1 MDLPDALRDTLLVHE
16 GLPLG
21 PLTTLGVGGPAPW
34 VVEPRSRRE
43 LLFAVAQLAA
53 AGLPYRMLGGGSNV
67 FVDDAGVAEVV
78 ILTRSMQG
86 IYHHGE
92 EGREDAL
99 RVEAGATTPR
109 LVSVCRELGLSGVE
123 PLIGIPGTVGGAVA
137 GNAGGRHGW
146 IGDLVSEVTL
156 ALPDGEV
163 EVVATTPEHFG
174 YRTSDFKGRVIVDCV
189 LELTRAPKKV
199 IFERMSQI
207 LNEKRD
213 SQPLAAR
220 SSGCMFRNPFGHAS
234 GKLIDEAGCKGM
246 SVGDAVVSE
255 RHANF
260 IVNRGGAT
268 CADVD
273 TLLRMVRGKVA
284 AASGEAL
291 EMEVERWGGEPRA

>member
-1 MDLPDALRDTLLVHE
+1 MDLPDTLQESLLVHE
-16 GLPLG
+16 RLPLG

-43 LLFAVAQLAA
+43 LLVAVDELSS
-53 AGLPYRMLGGGSNV
+53 AGIPFRMLGGGSNI
-67 FVDDAGVAEVV
+67 FVDDAGVPDVV
-78 ILTRSMQG
+78 ILTRSMHG

-92 EGREDAL
+92 EGRDHAL

-109 LVSVCRELGLSGVE
+109 LVSVCKEMGLSGVE

-156 ALPDGEV
+156 ALPDGGV
-163 EVVATTPEHFG
+163 EVVETTPEHFG
-174 YRTSDFKGRVIVDCV
+174 YRTSVFKGRVIVDCV
-189 LELTRAPKKV
+189 LELEPAPKDA
-199 IFERMSQI
+199 IFARMTEI

-220 SSGCMFRNPFGHAS
+220 SAGCMFRNPFGHAS

-246 SVGDAVVSE
+246 AVGDAVVSE

-260 IVNRGGAT
+260 VVNRGRAT
-268 CADVD
+268 SRDVSA
-273 TLLRMVRGKVA
+273 LLELVKAKVA
-284 AASGEAL
+284 AVSGEEL
-291 EMEVERWGGEPRA
+291 VMEVERWGGAG